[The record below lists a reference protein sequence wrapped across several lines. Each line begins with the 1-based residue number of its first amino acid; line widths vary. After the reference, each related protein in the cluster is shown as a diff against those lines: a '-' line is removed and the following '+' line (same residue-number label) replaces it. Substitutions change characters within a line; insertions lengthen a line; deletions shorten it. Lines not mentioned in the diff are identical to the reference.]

1 MHSESKHV
9 WKFFRVGGVDQV
21 MFRDGTDLMSLGQL
35 DQKLWMTLAVPT
47 RGVEFDPKT
56 ADLIDTDK
64 DGRIRPP
71 ELLAALHWVGKALK
85 DPGDLIR
92 GGDSVALTAI
102 KDPSIL
108 AGAQRILANLG
119 KTGAG
124 AISLSEVSDTEK
136 IFAETRFNGD
146 SVITADTVD
155 DAADKQA
162 LLDIIGVLG
171 AVADRSGKPGLDKLK
186 LDQFFAEAQML
197 SDWAAKGEADAR
209 LTPLGYEKTV
219 RAAAAIAA
227 VKTKVDDYFGR
238 CRLASYDARA
248 EAALNPEDKDYLA
261 VAPKSL
267 SISVQEVAN
276 LPLAKV
282 AAGADLPL
290 AGAVNPAWAVAL
302 AELATGAIAPL
313 LGTSQAKLSEADWAT
328 AQAKVA
334 LFDAWMTSKP
344 ATGVA
349 ALGVARARELQKSGA
364 WGRLSEL
371 IARDEAL
378 KAEFEQFAAVEK
390 LVRFQKDLFK
400 LTTNFVNFADF
411 YGRKWALFQSGTL
424 YLDNRSCNLCIE
436 VADAGRH
443 STLAHLAGGYLAYCD
458 LTRPGGEKRQ
468 IVAVFTD
475 GDSDNLMVGRNGVF
489 YDRRGRDWDA
499 TISKIVANP
508 ISIRQGFWS
517 PYKKAA
523 RLIEDQIAKRAAA
536 LDAASQQKIAAQAQ
550 NVAEL
555 DKKPPA
561 PPPPNKIDP
570 GMLAAIGLVLTTLL
584 GAVGTFVAAIFNKP
598 MWEIPFIM
606 LGIMLMISVPSMF
619 MAFLKLRKRNLGPLL
634 DANGWAI
641 NNVAKMN
648 IPFGRSLTDMP
659 ALPPGSQRSLQD
671 PFAEKKKPWWLY
683 VIFGVVVALAVAF
696 FVFVWP
702 NRQELLNKYRPLPT
716 YNDPLPDGKMPVRP
730 AKAIGSSTAAAGSA
744 KATGSGT
751 AAPAGTTK

>member
-21 MFRDGTDLMSLGQL
+21 MLRDGADLMSLGQL

-71 ELLAALHWVGKALK
+71 EVLAALHWVGKTLK
-85 DPGDLIR
+85 DPGDLLR
-92 GGDSVALTAI
+92 GGDTVALAAI
-102 KDPSIL
+102 KDPNIL

-119 KTGAG
+119 KSGAP
-124 AISLSEVSDTEK
+124 AISLEDVSDTVK

-146 SVITADTVD
+146 GVIIAEAVD
-155 DAADKQA
+155 DAADQQA
-162 LLDIIGVLG
+162 LTDIITVLG
-171 AVADRSGKPGLDKLK
+171 PVTDRSGKPGLDKLK
-186 LDQFFAEAQML
+186 LDQFFAEAQTL
-197 SDWAAKGEADAR
+197 SNWAAKGEADAT
-209 LTPLGYEKTV
+209 LTPRGLEKTT
-219 RAAAAIAA
+219 RAAAAVHSIKA
-227 VKTKVDDYFGR
+227 KVDDYFGR
-238 CRLASYDARA
+238 CRLAAFDARA
-248 EAALNPEDKDYLA
+248 AVALNPEEKDYLA
-261 VAPKSL
+261 VAPKNL
-267 SISVQEVAN
+267 SITVQEVAN

-290 AGAVNPAWAVAL
+290 AGAVNPAWAEAL
-302 AELATGAIAPL
+302 AELSAAAVTPL
-313 LGTSQAKLSEADWAT
+313 LGAGKASLSEADWA
-328 AQAKVA
+328 AVQVKLAP
-334 LFDAWMTSKP
+334 FNEWMTSKP
-344 ATGVA
+344 ATAVA
-349 ALGVARARELQKSGA
+349 ALGVARARELLKSGA
-364 WGRLSEL
+364 WGRLADL

-378 KAEFEQFAAVEK
+378 KGEFEQFAAVEQ
-390 LVRFQKDLFK
+390 LVRFQKDLYK
-400 LTTNFVNFADF
+400 LLTNFVNFADF

-424 YLDNRSCNLCIE
+424 FLDNRSCNLCIN
-436 VADAGRH
+436 VMDANRH
-443 STLAHLAGGYLAYCD
+443 STLAYLAGGYLAYCD

-475 GDSDNLMVGRNGVF
+475 GDSDNLINGRNGVF

-555 DKKPPA
+555 EKKPAPA
-561 PPPPNKIDP
+561 PPNKIDP

-584 GAVGTFVAAIFNKP
+584 GAVGTFVAAIFGRP
-598 MWEIPFIM
+598 LWQIPFIM
-606 LGIMLMISVPSMF
+606 AGIVLMISLPSMF

-659 ALPPGSQRSLQD
+659 ALPPGSQRSLKD

-683 VIFGVVVALAVAF
+683 IMLGVVAAIAVLGYFFLWPHADKIANRLAPEPPALDPIVAH
-696 FVFVWP
+696 P
-702 NRQELLNKYRPLPT
+702 K
-716 YNDPLPDGKMPVRP
+716 
-730 AKAIGSSTAAAGSA
+730 AK
-744 KATGSGT
+744 
-751 AAPAGTTK
+751 

>member
-21 MFRDGTDLMSLGQL
+21 MLRDGADLMSLGQL

-71 ELLAALHWVGKALK
+71 EVLAALHWVGKALK

-92 GGDSVALTAI
+92 GGDKVALAAI
-102 KDPSIL
+102 KDPNIL

-119 KTGAG
+119 KAG
-124 AISLSEVSDTEK
+124 ATEITLEDVSDTVK

-146 SVITADTVD
+146 GVVIAESVD

-162 LLDIIGVLG
+162 LVDIITVLG
-171 AVADRSGKPGLDKLK
+171 AVTDRSGKPGLDKLK
-186 LDQFFAEAQML
+186 LDQFFAEAQTL
-197 SDWAAKGEADAR
+197 SNWAAKGEADTT
-209 LTPLGYEKTV
+209 LTPLGYEKTA
-219 RAAAAIAA
+219 RAAAAINS
-227 VKTKVDDYFGR
+227 VKAKVDDYFGR
-238 CRLASYDARA
+238 CRLATYDTQAVV
-248 EAALNPEDKDYLA
+248 ALNPEQKDYFA
-261 VAPKSL
+261 VAPKNL
-267 SISVQEVAN
+267 SITVQEVAN

-290 AGAVNPAWAVAL
+290 AGAVNPAWAEAL
-302 AELATGAIAPL
+302 AELSSAAVMPL
-313 LGTSQAKLSEADWAT
+313 LGSGKASLSEADWASI
-328 AQAKVA
+328 QAKLA
-334 LFDAWMTSKP
+334 PFDDWMKSKP

-349 ALGVARARELQKSGA
+349 ALGVARARELLKSGS
-364 WGRLSEL
+364 WGRLAEL
-371 IARDEAL
+371 IARDDAL
-378 KAEFEQFAAVEK
+378 KGEFEQFAAVEQ
-390 LVRFQKDLFK
+390 LVRFQKDFYK
-400 LTTNFVNFADF
+400 LLTNFVNFADF

-424 YLDNRSCNLCIE
+424 FLDNRSCNLCIN
-436 VADAGRH
+436 VMDANRH
-443 STLAHLAGGYLAYCD
+443 STLAYLAGGYLAYCD
-458 LTRPGGEKRQ
+458 LSRPGGEKRQ

-475 GDSDNLMVGRNGVF
+475 GDSDNLINGRNGVF
-489 YDRRGRDWDA
+489 YDRHGRDWDA

-555 DKKPPA
+555 EKKPA

-606 LGIMLMISVPSMF
+606 LGIMLMISLPSMF

-659 ALPPGSQRSLQD
+659 VLPPGSQRSLKD

-683 VIFGVVVALAVAF
+683 IMLGVVAAFAIVF

-702 NRQELLNKYRPLPT
+702 NRQELLDKYMP
-716 YNDPLPDGKMPVRP
+716 MPVKDTAAKS
-730 AKAIGSSTAAAGSA
+730 AKAIGS
-744 KATGSGT
+744 GT
-751 AAPAGTTK
+751 ATPATTAK